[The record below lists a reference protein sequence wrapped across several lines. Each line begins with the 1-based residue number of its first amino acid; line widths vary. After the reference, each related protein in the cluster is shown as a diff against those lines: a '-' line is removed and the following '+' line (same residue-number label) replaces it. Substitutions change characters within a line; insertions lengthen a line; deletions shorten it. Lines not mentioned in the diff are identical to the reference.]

1 MVAPLRDLLRE
12 DGQDYA
18 NQARLISEL
27 QAMADEP
34 LFGEPSW
41 PGRRT

>member
-18 NQARLISEL
+18 NQARLYQRI
-27 QAMADEP
+27 ARD
-34 LFGEPSW
+34 
-41 PGRRT
+41 GR